1 MKTRLLA
8 AAAAAVIGLSV
19 AASTPAFAQVS
30 AAQRDAVNNGVNML
44 GGVPIEDINA
54 LSDDQ
59 VMNIQ
64 MVLEGDAADE
74 AKRDQIKLILEE

>member
-19 AASTPAFAQVS
+19 AAITPAFAQVS
-30 AAQRDAVNNGVNML
+30 EAQRDAVNNGVNML
-44 GGVPIEDINA
+44 GGTPIEDINA

-59 VMNIQ
+59 IMNIQ
-64 MVLEGDAADE
+64 MILEGGDSDE
-74 AKRDQIKLILEE
+74 TKRDRIKLILEE